1 VGVLNPAKA
10 PGKNEEPSYLFS
22 VKVPYLLSVLANR
35 NPQSFVP
42 GINDLLYGNSDKGVQ
57 GVSEKMIRGR
67 NAVTE
72 LAAYKKARK
81 EGDERA
87 AAAALQEFNQ
97 SRAYLGYGYLR
108 SPEDA
113 VPPVAINFYSFRL
126 MVTLGLLFGLTFV
139 VYLFFALRDTLAGK
153 RWLLRFGVL
162 SLFLG
167 YIASEA
173 GWVVAEVGRQPWAI
187 QGLLPVGVAST
198 GLAPASVQTTFFVFL
213 ILFTTLL
220 VAEVRIM
227 LKQITIGPEEK

>member
-1 VGVLNPAKA
+1 M
-10 PGKNEEPSYLFS
+10 
-22 VKVPYLLSVLANR
+22 LANR
-35 NPQSFVP
+35 NPKSFVP

-67 NAVTE
+67 NAVAE

-81 EGDERA
+81 EGDEQA

-126 MVTLGLLFGLTFV
+126 MVALGLLFGLTFV
-139 VYLFFALRDTLAGK
+139 VYLFFSLRDTLAGTELAAAVRGFEPLSRLHRFRGGVGGGRGRPPALGHPGAAC
-153 RWLLRFGVL
+153 RWRWPAPDLRRR
-162 SLFLG
+162 
-167 YIASEA
+167 A
-173 GWVVAEVGRQPWAI
+173 
-187 QGLLPVGVAST
+187 
-198 GLAPASVQTTFFVFL
+198 VQTTFFVFL

-220 VAEVRIM
+220 IAEIRIM
-227 LKQITIGPEEK
+227 LKQIKIGPEEPMR

>member
-1 VGVLNPAKA
+1 
-10 PGKNEEPSYLFS
+10 
-22 VKVPYLLSVLANR
+22 
-35 NPQSFVP
+35 
-42 GINDLLYGNSDKGVQ
+42 
-57 GVSEKMIRGR
+57 M
-67 NAVTE
+67 
-72 LAAYKKARK
+72 
-81 EGDERA
+81 
-87 AAAALQEFNQ
+87 
-97 SRAYLGYGYLR
+97 
-108 SPEDA
+108 
-113 VPPVAINFYSFRL
+113 PPVAINFYSFRL

-213 ILFTTLL
+213 DPLHHPAGGRSAHH
-220 VAEVRIM
+220 AETDHHRTGGEIR
-227 LKQITIGPEEK
+227 